1 LKLFSGV
8 NSSLELGGT
17 RNGCVPTMQAPGL
30 FMLNAHECSNFF
42 MGLGVNHWD
51 FMGIN
56 EGLVDYFLSFSNDFQ
71 LPDFRF

>member
-1 LKLFSGV
+1 
-8 NSSLELGGT
+8 
-17 RNGCVPTMQAPGL
+17 MQAPGL